1 MHIFKCTYFSNR
13 RTGRPAADLSEQRR
27 LAAFEVQ
34 ALNFLK
40 VYSANKTAV
49 VGLTNGVKDDTATG
63 TTAQQ
68 HPQQQASFDDRFT
81 KIFVR
86 LFALRSLDSATIEQ
100 LFFANLI
107 GQVQIDNV
115 IPYIL
120 KLGGAGVSIH
130 LTHFF
135 AQQ

>member
-1 MHIFKCTYFSNR
+1 M
-13 RTGRPAADLSEQRR
+13 SEQRR
-27 LAAFEVQ
+27 LVAFEVQ

-40 VYSANKTAV
+40 EYSARKT
-49 VGLTNGVKDDTATG
+49 LTNGVKDDAR
-63 TTAQQ
+63 Q
-68 HPQQQASFDDRFT
+68 HRVVFDDRFT

-107 GQVQIDNV
+107 GQVHIDNV

-120 KLGGAGVSIH
+120 KLGGAGVINN
-130 LTHFF
+130 
-135 AQQ
+135 